1 MGPLVPDIISPNLNY
16 IVALIIGVFFG
27 AILEQAGFSTSKKL
41 VGLFYGYDFT
51 VLRVFFTAGAIAM
64 VGVIAFNHYGIIDMS
79 LVYVNPTFLWSAII
93 GGLIMGLG
101 FVVGGFCPGTSICAA
116 VIGKIDAMIFIAG
129 VFIGVLIFAEG
140 YPFFEGLYKASNLG
154 KPQIFETLGM
164 SQGVFAFII
173 VLFALFAFYVTN
185 IIENKVNKI
194 NQPSIKTT
202 PYFVSVLVIGLI
214 LGVASFRFSDR
225 KADLLKLI
233 QDDNYVMNEFGE
245 NNDTDATSS
254 SPIISLDEFALC
266 IIKINECSKNQIF
279 DFRSAEDRKALP
291 LPKAYPMT
299 MDDLFTK
306 EPNKLLTILHRNN
319 IFIANDEITERR
331 MALLATK
338 LGYKRIRILK
348 GGIDGLKK
356 EILEYQPLSNPK
368 TIADKD
374 RNQFR
379 LYAQAIIPEI
389 LKKYKPSENTKSDKP
404 KRVLGGC

>member
-51 VLRVFFTAGAIAM
+51 VLRVFFTAGAVAM
-64 VGVIAFNHYGIIDMS
+64 VGVIAFNHFGILDMS

-101 FVVGGFCPGTSICAA
+101 FVVGGFCPGTSVCAA
-116 VIGKIDAMIFIAG
+116 AIGKIDAMIFIVGA
-129 VFIGVLIFAEG
+129 FIGVLIFAEG

-154 KPQIFETLGM
+154 SPQMFETLGM
-164 SQGVFAFII
+164 SQGLFAFII
-173 VLFALFAFYVTN
+173 VVFALFAFYVTN

-214 LGVASFRFSDR
+214 LGIASFGFSDR

-233 QDDNYVMNEFGE
+233 QDDNYVMSAFGE
-245 NNDTDATSS
+245 HNCTDASS
-254 SPIISLDEFALC
+254 SNQIICPDEFALC
-266 IIKINECSKNQIF
+266 LIKITECNKNQIF
-279 DFRSAEDRKALP
+279 DFRTAEDRKALP
-291 LPKAYPMT
+291 LPKANPMT
-299 MDDLFTK
+299 MDDLFAK
-306 EPNKLLTILHRNN
+306 EPNKLLTILHRDN
-319 IFIANDEITERR
+319 IFIANDELTERR

-338 LGYKRIRILK
+338 LGYKRIKILK
-348 GGIDGLKK
+348 GGMDSFKK
-356 EILEYQPLSNPK
+356 EILEYQPMPNPQ
-368 TIADKD
+368 TIAEKDK
-374 RNQFR
+374 NQFR
-379 LYAQAIIPEI
+379 LYAQAVIPDI

-404 KRVLGGC
+404 KRILGGC